1 MSDDHN
7 HDHGKRDNKGQIPQ
21 RQLGTALRSFFDHV
35 TSHDEE
41 GVHAA
46 LCMVANAVPQNPDAP
61 TEIGGVPMVGMHICS
76 FGAGDPDVLAQ
87 IMVAAID
94 NLIKETPGFEESW
107 RNALRAKRL
116 QSMLSQVLDV
126 MQQAKEQAA
135 EAKGMEAA
143 KPTVDALIEKLK
155 GNPGAVP
162 GPDTK
167 Q

>member
-1 MSDDHN
+1 MSD
-7 HDHGKRDNKGQIPQ
+7 KKQIPQ
-21 RQLGTALRSFFDHV
+21 RKLGTALRSFFDHV

-46 LCMVANAVPQNPDAP
+46 LCMVANAAP
-61 TEIGGVPMVGMHICS
+61 TEINGVPVVGMHICN
-76 FGAGDPDVLAQ
+76 FGAGDPDALAQ
-87 IMVAAID
+87 MMVMAMD
-94 NLIKETPGFEESW
+94 TMVEEVPGFAKAWED
-107 RNALRAKRL
+107 ALRAKRL
-116 QSMLSQVLDV
+116 QSMISQVMNV
-126 MQQAKEQAA
+126 VQQAKEQAA

-143 KPTVDALIEKLK
+143 KPAVDALIEKLK

>member
-1 MSDDHN
+1 MS
-7 HDHGKRDNKGQIPQ
+7 NKKQVPQ
-21 RQLGTALRSFFDHV
+21 RKLGTALRSFFDHV

-46 LCMVANAVPQNPDAP
+46 LCMVANAASAESDGEP
-61 TEIGGVPMVGMHICS
+61 TVGMHICN
-76 FGAGDPDVLAQ
+76 FGAGDPDALAQ
-87 IMVAAID
+87 MMVMAID
-94 NLIKETPGFEESW
+94 TMVEEVPGFAKAWED
-107 RNALRAKRL
+107 ALRAKRL
-116 QSMLSQVLDV
+116 QSMISQVLGV
-126 MQQAKEQAA
+126 VQQAKEQDA

-143 KPTVDALIEKLK
+143 KPAVDALIEKLK

>member
-1 MSDDHN
+1 MS
-7 HDHGKRDNKGQIPQ
+7 HDHGKRNNKQQIPQ
-21 RQLGTALRSFFDHV
+21 RKLGTALRDFFDHV

-46 LCMVANAVPQNPDAP
+46 MCMVANAAPQDPNAP
-61 TEIGGVPMVGMHICS
+61 TEINGVPVASMHICN
-76 FGAGDPDVLAQ
+76 FGAGDPDTLAQ
-87 IMVAAID
+87 MMIMAID
-94 NLIKETPGFEESW
+94 TMIEEVPGFEQAW
-107 RNALRAKRL
+107 TTALRAKRL
-116 QSMLSQVLDV
+116 QTMISQVLDV
-126 MQQAKEQAA
+126 VQ

-143 KPTVDALIEKLK
+143 KPAVDALIEKLK

>member
-1 MSDDHN
+1 MSN
-7 HDHGKRDNKGQIPQ
+7 DHGKRNNKEQIPQ
-21 RQLGTALRSFFDHV
+21 RKLGTALRSFFEHV

-46 LCMVANAVPQNPDAP
+46 LCMVANAAP
-61 TEIGGVPMVGMHICS
+61 AEPGAPGTPMHICN
-76 FGAGDPDVLAQ
+76 FGAGDPDALAQ
-87 IMVAAID
+87 MMVMAID
-94 NLIKETPGFEESW
+94 TMIEKAPGFEEAW
-107 RNALRAKRL
+107 ADALRAKHL

-126 MQQAKEQAA
+126 VQQAKEQAA

-143 KPTVDALIEKLK
+143 KPAVDALIEKLK

-162 GPDTK
+162 GPETK

>member
-7 HDHGKRDNKGQIPQ
+7 HKERIPQ
-21 RQLGTALRSFFDHV
+21 RKLGTALRSFFDHV

-46 LCMVANAVPQNPDAP
+46 LCMVANANSAESDGEP
-61 TEIGGVPMVGMHICS
+61 TVGMHICN
-76 FGAGDPDVLAQ
+76 FGAGDPDILAQ
-87 IMVAAID
+87 MMVAAID
-94 NLIKETPGFEESW
+94 TMIEEVPGFTKAW
-107 RNALRAKRL
+107 GDALRAKRL
-116 QSMLSQVLDV
+116 QSLISQVLGV
-126 MQQAKEQAA
+126 VQQAKEQAA

-143 KPTVDALIEKLK
+143 KPAVDALIEKLK

>member
-1 MSDDHN
+1 MS
-7 HDHGKRDNKGQIPQ
+7 KEQIPQ
-21 RQLGTALRSFFDHV
+21 RKLGTALRSFFDHV

-46 LCMVANAVPQNPDAP
+46 LCMVANAAPQDPNAP
-61 TEIGGVPMVGMHICS
+61 VGMHICN
-76 FGAGDPDVLAQ
+76 FGAGDPDALAQ
-87 IMVAAID
+87 MVIMAID
-94 NLIKETPGFEESW
+94 AMIEEVPGFEQAFTT
-107 RNALRAKRL
+107 ALCAKRL
-116 QSMLSQVLDV
+116 QSMINQVLDV
-126 MQQAKEQAA
+126 VQEAKEQAA

-143 KPTVDALIEKLK
+143 KPAVDALIEKLK